1 MSIFLYTQVNDH
13 PDSVHV
19 WSSHVF
25 PRQFWQPIQHNVIK
39 ILIISWCYRPMR
51 SKTYHSTAAF
61 TSIRRK
67 TEVNDHPVSMGVTYD
82 HNDDP
87 LAVLIFL
94 SINK

>member
-1 MSIFLYTQVNDH
+1 
-13 PDSVHV
+13 
-19 WSSHVF
+19 
-25 PRQFWQPIQHNVIK
+25 
-39 ILIISWCYRPMR
+39 MR